1 MPLRTNEEMVRI
13 LQRYN
18 NRNDIIN
25 GTTAHHV
32 AARWKYVHKID
43 RITRRVRVSWRRL
56 THSGDNANPK
66 IGQHLINMY
75 VLLTL
80 INLSPR
86 ELTLESHHPLSG

>member
-25 GTTAHHV
+25 GTTAHHFS
-32 AARWKYVHKID
+32 ARWKYVHKID

-56 THSGDNANPK
+56 THSE
-66 IGQHLINMY
+66 
-75 VLLTL
+75 
-80 INLSPR
+80 R
-86 ELTLESHHPLSG
+86 